1 MKAPKV
7 RVRDCCGSIPTITV
21 SRSFSFCPQS
31 GGDGAFDFPPHVE
44 RAVRLCRKD
53 QVKNATRLDRLDDLL
68 TVFRPGG
75 YYVAQRNPAEDTLPF
90 KARHDSERW
99 GLVRVTQKNVVRH
112 LLSEAKERGMF
123 SVVTRSLLILH
134 RGRTLD
140 KLRAAALHRPRGR
153 AARARREMSTGTV
166 LPAGRAAVHL

>member
-1 MKAPKV
+1 
-7 RVRDCCGSIPTITV
+7 
-21 SRSFSFCPQS
+21 
-31 GGDGAFDFPPHVE
+31 
-44 RAVRLCRKD
+44 
-53 QVKNATRLDRLDDLL
+53 
-68 TVFRPGG
+68 
-75 YYVAQRNPAEDTLPF
+75 LPF

-166 LPAGRAAVHL
+166 LPAGRAAAGAPQEARPQTRELDASSGLLMRPRYRSATPEAGTR